1 MPATIY
7 ARVDEDLKTATDQ
20 YAADR
25 GMSLAS
31 AVSDL
36 VSRGLVAAS
45 DEGSAAHLERRVREL
60 EAELSRVRDAATA
73 MDGRLHQ
80 LLGACQCGQPLSGYD
95 LLVTGRCTACS
106 RGITGLLTNSAET
119 GGNLDRGE
127 FAPFLAGIGVTVALI
142 VLAYAASRE

>member
-7 ARVDEDLKTATDQ
+7 ARVDEELKRATDQ

-45 DEGSAAHLERRVREL
+45 DEGSAFRLEQRVREL

-80 LLGACQCGQPLSGYD
+80 LLGACECGQPLSGYD
-95 LLVTGRCTACS
+95 LLVTGRCTNCG
-106 RGITGLLTNSAET
+106 RGITGLLTNLTESS
-119 GGNLDRGE
+119 GNLDRGE
-127 FAPFLAGIGVTVALI
+127 FAPFLAGIGVTIALI
-142 VLAYAASRE
+142 VLAYAASQD